1 MLVRANLVEP
11 QRLPFRNLG
20 KRAAFALIIL
30 LVVLAVRDGRGHLI
44 DAEVAVEF
52 LDRAGSAESVISR
65 VDVDG
70 RLIEDCRKHLRRDK
84 TLPDQLVQL
93 EEIFIEIFPHVFRRA
108 HGIGGTHRFVGF
120 LGILLRFVIV
130 GLFRKVIAAESL
142 RNQFTNLR
150 QRVVRDV
157 HGIRAHV
164 GNQRNRAFV
173 TKFHAFVEFLRQR
186 HRALGRVPQPVVSR
200 LLQFGGREGRRRIA
214 LLFFLRDAGYQPLRF
229 TYCGHNLFRGF
240 LILYFNVLAVVFE

>member
-1 MLVRANLVEP
+1 M
-11 QRLPFRNLG
+11 
-20 KRAAFALIIL
+20 
-30 LVVLAVRDGRGHLI
+30 
-44 DAEVAVEF
+44 
-52 LDRAGSAESVISR
+52 
-65 VDVDG
+65 
-70 RLIEDCRKHLRRDK
+70 RRDK

-93 EEIFIEIFPHVFRRA
+93 EKIFIEIFPHVFRRA
-108 HGIGGTHRFVGF
+108 HRIGGTHRFVGF

-186 HRALGRVPQPVVSR
+186 HRALGRVPQSVVSR
-200 LLQFGGREGRRRIA
+200 LLQFRSREWRWRIA
-214 LLFFLRDAGYQPLRF
+214 SLFFLRDAGHLPLRL
-229 TYCGHNLFRGF
+229 THGGHNFFRGL
-240 LILYFNVLAVVFE
+240 LILYSNVLAFVFEQLGFEERRLPGIQHRVNRPVFLRDERADLLLAFDD